1 MLYPAGTDRETD
13 DVPTALGFSQG
24 EGIRPDSITIDTTG
38 SGSGSL
44 LMFRDS
50 FGELLYPFMAA
61 SWAEARFSRQSVYD
75 LTTAAELGSD
85 AVVVEL
91 VERNLFWLCEQRA
104 VFPAPERSLDAAG
117 AHPGSASLA
126 LDDGT
131 EGYHH
136 LYGTVGD
143 WIDADS
149 PVYIAYNGTYY
160 EALIASEDFS
170 ATLPGSGGGEYGVY
184 WYSDGILTRADLS
197 I

>member
-1 MLYPAGTDRETD
+1 M
-13 DVPTALGFSQG
+13 PTALGFIQG

-50 FGELLYPFMAA
+50 FGELLYPFMTA

-117 AHPGSASLA
+117 AQPGSASLA
-126 LDDGT
+126 LDDGP

-143 WIDADS
+143 GIDADS

>member
-1 MLYPAGTDRETD
+1 M
-13 DVPTALGFSQG
+13 
-24 EGIRPDSITIDTTG
+24 
-38 SGSGSL
+38 
-44 LMFRDS
+44 
-50 FGELLYPFMAA
+50 
-61 SWAEARFSRQSVYD
+61 
-75 LTTAAELGSD
+75 
-85 AVVVEL
+85 VVEL

-117 AHPGSASLA
+117 AQPGSASLA
-126 LDDGT
+126 LDDGP

-143 WIDADS
+143 GIDADS
-149 PVYIAYNGTYY
+149 PVYITYNGTYY